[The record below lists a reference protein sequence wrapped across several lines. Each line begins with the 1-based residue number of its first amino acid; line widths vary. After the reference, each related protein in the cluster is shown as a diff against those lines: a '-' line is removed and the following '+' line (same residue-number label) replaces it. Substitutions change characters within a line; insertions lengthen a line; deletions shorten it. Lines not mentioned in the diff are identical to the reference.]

1 MNEPVTFTYYGD
13 SEPGIVRDVHPVM
26 LYRVEGYTGA
36 YFTAYYQVRQEIRTF
51 RLDRVQL
58 PPPARALD
66 SET

>member
-1 MNEPVTFTYYGD
+1 
-13 SEPGIVRDVHPVM
+13 M

-36 YFTAYYQVRQEIRTF
+36 YFTAYCQVRQEISTF

>member
-1 MNEPVTFTYYGD
+1 
-13 SEPGIVRDVHPVM
+13 VREIRLDFAHIA
-26 LYRVEGYTGA
+26 A
-36 YFTAYYQVRQEIRTF
+36 YCQVRQEIRTF